1 MKHYYTNNI
10 DLKTTRKEI
19 EVDFLGNKYTFITD
33 LGVFSKNKLDFGTD
47 VMLREFINNNKK
59 EKFKLLDIGCGYGTV
74 TLLLS
79 KFYKHSKYV
88 LTDVND
94 RALELA
100 DINCKNNMVED
111 YEIYKSNSFENIHEN
126 FDIIISNP
134 PIRAGKNIIFDIY
147 ENAYNHL
154 YIDGDFYCVIQ
165 TKHGAKSTEKKLREV
180 FGNCKTLGIHSG
192 YRVYFCKKVK
202 L

>member
-10 DLKTTRKEI
+10 DLKTNRKEI

-134 PIRAGKNIIFDIY
+134 PYKSREKYNI
-147 ENAYNHL
+147 
-154 YIDGDFYCVIQ
+154 
-165 TKHGAKSTEKKLREV
+165 
-180 FGNCKTLGIHSG
+180 
-192 YRVYFCKKVK
+192 
-202 L
+202 